1 MFTGHLAR
9 QLQDVCYIVLC
20 SRSSFEG
27 DLSPNVYNREYR
39 LRDIL
44 SIAHSLLAE
53 HVSCTY
59 GLGRTGHK
67 QQPTLAGEGSSWV
80 WPLWQMLPLSSL
92 CLSDPPLRA
101 AGKSGR

>member
-1 MFTGHLAR
+1 MFTGHLAH

-27 DLSPNVYNREYR
+27 DLSPLVYNREYR

-44 SIAHSLLAE
+44 SLAHSLLAE

-59 GLGRTGHK
+59 GLERTGHK
-67 QQPTLAGEGSSWV
+67 QQPHTGWRRRLLGLATLANV
-80 WPLWQMLPLSSL
+80 ASL
-92 CLSDPPLRA
+92 QPVCLTHL
-101 AGKSGR
+101 